1 MPGKKNPFQGIGEGI
16 TKVTCETAW
25 ANVEITGTGAHASN
39 ALKRAGWDAKTPM
52 AAVMMTV
59 SNGSI
64 QGTEWILRG
73 SLGDVVV
80 PLQRV
85 QEDKLMKAT
94 LNLNDLSKVKFP
106 TVTNPTGGGPNHSM
120 GMDGADVTTSLTSR
134 GTSLTEESAIK
145 SSDFM
150 KNKGFSLRWV
160 VYPTSGQTAF
170 LGLSMAPGNPER
182 LRPNVG
188 RRMSQTQQSRHAQ

>member
-1 MPGKKNPFQGIGEGI
+1 MKESPDKDKKPETRRLLVLTPRRKPDTQTQQVILRTKMPGKKNPFQGIGEGI

-25 ANVEITGTGAHASN
+25 ANVEIAGTGAHASN

-59 SNGSI
+59 NNGSI

-94 LNLNDLSKVKFP
+94 LNLNDLSKIKFP
-106 TVTNPTGGGPNHSM
+106 MVTNPTGGGPNHSVWM
-120 GMDGADVTTSLTSR
+120 EGADVTTSLTFG
-134 GTSLTEESAIK
+134 GTSLTPSRAT
-145 SSDFM
+145 
-150 KNKGFSLRWV
+150 
-160 VYPTSGQTAF
+160 TS
-170 LGLSMAPGNPER
+170 
-182 LRPNVG
+182 
-188 RRMSQTQQSRHAQ
+188 

>member
-1 MPGKKNPFQGIGEGI
+1 MPGKRNPFQGIGEGI
-16 TKVTCETAW
+16 IKVTCETAW

-52 AAVMMTV
+52 AAAMMTV
-59 SNGSI
+59 DNSGI
-64 QGTEWILRG
+64 KGTEWILRG

-106 TVTNPTGGGPNHSM
+106 TVTNPTGGGPNHSVW
-120 GMDGADVTTSLTSR
+120 MDGADVTTSLTFG
-134 GTSLTEESAIK
+134 GTSLTEESAIQGGIK
-145 SSDFM
+145 FFISCHPSFG
-150 KNKGFSLRWV
+150 NKIRPKQRDLQAQHFSIKHILWHF
-160 VYPTSGQTAF
+160 YT
-170 LGLSMAPGNPER
+170 
-182 LRPNVG
+182 
-188 RRMSQTQQSRHAQ
+188 

>member
-1 MPGKKNPFQGIGEGI
+1 MGQH
-16 TKVTCETAW
+16 
-25 ANVEITGTGAHASN
+25 EIAGTGAHASN

-85 QEDKLMKAT
+85 QEDKLMRAA
-94 LNLNDLSKVKFP
+94 LNLNDLSKFKFP
-106 TVTNPTGGGPNHSM
+106 TVTHPTEGGPNHSVW
-120 GMDGADVTTSLTSR
+120 MDGADVTTSLTF
-134 GTSLTEESAIK
+134 GGASLTEESAIK
-145 SSDFM
+145 SSNFM
-150 KNKGFSLRWV
+150 KNKGLSLRWV

-182 LRPNVG
+182 LRPSVR